1 MRWNKNKVFLAAGLL
16 LAFAGLGLPASSSHN
31 PVLTAQASVFA
42 SAPYQEPSPTSSGSS
57 AQPSPARAEH
67 PNSGPPPFFVMI
79 DPGHGGD
86 DRGAT
91 FGGKIAEKDITLAL
105 GRRLKSEL
113 HERGVNARL
122 SRDADIT
129 LSLEQ
134 RAESA
139 NEQHAAI
146 YVALH
151 AGMPGPGVRVY
162 APALV
167 SPFPSSAATFV
178 TWESA
183 QTKSLPRSQKL
194 AQRIAAELEKRN
206 LEAATLASPL
216 RPLNNIAAPAVA
228 VELAPDSGNIAGSM
242 SQKLQITLASAI
254 AAAIVQL
261 RQEMGE
267 QP

>member
-1 MRWNKNKVFLAAGLL
+1 MRWNNRNAFLAIGLM
-16 LAFAGLGLPASSSHN
+16 LASAGLGLKVSSSYG
-31 PVLTAQASVFA
+31 PVLTAQTLASL
-42 SAPYQEPSPTSSGSS
+42 PNQEPSPPSSSFS
-57 AQPSPARAEH
+57 AQPSPAQVDH
-67 PNSGPPPFFVMI
+67 PNSGPPSFFVMI
-79 DPGHGGD
+79 DPGHGGG

-113 HERGVNARL
+113 HERGINARL
-122 SRDADIT
+122 SRDSDVT

-139 NEQHAAI
+139 NEQHAAV

-167 SPFPSSAATFV
+167 SPVVASSTTFV
-178 TWESA
+178 TWENA
-183 QTKSLPRSQKL
+183 QTKSLARSQHL
-194 AQRIAAELEKRN
+194 AQKIAVELGKRN
-206 LEAATLASPL
+206 LASATLATPL
-216 RPLNNIAAPAVA
+216 RPLNNIVAPAVA
-228 VELAPDSGNIAGSM
+228 VELAPDSENVSGSM
-242 SQKLQITLASAI
+242 SQKLQTTVASAI
-254 AAAIVQL
+254 AAAIIQL
-261 RQEMGE
+261 RQEMGD